1 MFIGPKVECVDIAGG
16 ERLASVAL
24 VGADLSRSSGSL
36 PHAPA
41 ARQKRLTNHKRIL
54 ICARIIVALS
64 PNTAELRNN
73 ESLALF
79 ASMDNDKDML
89 EAIAKRLKEE
99 LDVEDQRL
107 PADIVVKLFAVD
119 AAEKLK
125 PKT

>member
-1 MFIGPKVECVDIAGG
+1 M
-16 ERLASVAL
+16 
-24 VGADLSRSSGSL
+24 SRSSGSL
-36 PHAPA
+36 PNAPA

-54 ICARIIVALS
+54 IRARIIVALS
-64 PNTAELRNN
+64 PNAAELRNN
-73 ESLALF
+73 ALLALF